1 MTQPPGRSRRRRL
14 VCLRSGLRPSLRH
27 TKRIGPQ
34 PSHEHWYRDRG
45 GVTFQAEYQNEPVR
59 PTLTVAGLDREQLAK
74 RSIPLR
80 RGIMP
85 NSHTTLTAAIDI
97 QERLLFWSVASWG
110 GGYSGHLLACGTHP
124 EQPGENFTASSAKRT
139 LSDLHPGGFEA
150 TLQAGLTTL
159 VDMLLGR
166 EWPRED
172 GTIARIEQLVI
183 DAKWG

>member
-80 RGIMP
+80 RGIRP

-97 QERLLFWSVASWG
+97 EERVLFWAVASWAT
-110 GGYSGHLLACGTHP
+110 GYAGHLVAYGTHP
-124 EQPGENFTASSAKRT
+124 EQPEADAIRPPPRRFRGHA
-139 LSDLHPGGFEA
+139 PGGTHDA
-150 TLQAGLTTL
+150 RRHAPRPRMAAGGWHDRPHRAACDRCQ
-159 VDMLLGR
+159 VGAVHA
-166 EWPRED
+166 D
-172 GTIARIEQLVI
+172 GS
-183 DAKWG
+183 